1 MCVRV
6 CYHRRWHRL
15 SEDEDSDDVLEAERF
30 AREAHDAGIHYDLEA
45 LSVDTLRQL
54 PQQVSA
60 IPPFWLGGWMV
71 FVPGM

>member
-1 MCVRV
+1 M
-6 CYHRRWHRL
+6 
-15 SEDEDSDDVLEAERF
+15 LEAERF

-60 IPPFWLGGWMV
+60 IPPLFGWVSGRCLFRGCDNGWEGGGLFFFGESWTML
-71 FVPGM
+71 